1 MLLVCVYVDDL
12 LVTGTSPPCIVEF
25 KREMATKFEMSDLG
39 MLTYYLGI
47 EVHQLAQGIVLTQD
61 WYARKVL
68 EEASMHACNL
78 AHVPMELNVK
88 LSKAP
93 QEASIN
99 EREYLPFDF
108 LAPRA
113 TLMACAHNK

>member
-1 MLLVCVYVDDL
+1 
-12 LVTGTSPPCIVEF
+12 
-25 KREMATKFEMSDLG
+25 MATKFEMSDLG

-61 WYARKVL
+61 RYARKVL

-78 AHVPMELNVK
+78 THVPMDLNVK

-99 EREYLPFDF
+99 EREYHRSIGCLRFF
-108 LAPRA
+108 LHTRSDLSFSVGVLSRYMQEPRESHGA
-113 TLMACAHNK
+113 ALK

>member
-1 MLLVCVYVDDL
+1 M
-12 LVTGTSPPCIVEF
+12 T
-25 KREMATKFEMSDLG
+25 TKFEMSDLG

-47 EVHQLAQGIVLTQD
+47 KVHQLAQGIVLTQD
-61 WYARKVL
+61 RYARKVR

-78 AHVPMELNVK
+78 AHVPMEFNVK

-99 EREYLPFDF
+99 LESEFVYINFAGSSGCSSSSSYRRP
-108 LAPRA
+108 
-113 TLMACAHNK
+113 